1 MADQRTGSSPSRQ
14 ENYSFADSPAF
25 NQRHA
30 QRTAEVNAR
39 FFLPYLRPGMHL
51 VDCGCGTGS
60 ITVGLAEAVSPGEV
74 TGIEISA
81 SDVDLARER
90 AKTGGHTN
98 LRFEVADVYEL
109 PRPDESVDA
118 AFFHANLAHLN
129 DPVRA
134 LREAHRVLKSVGVV
148 GVREHE
154 GSGDITTGPFAEPIR
169 QQFEGALIGDIR
181 FGRDPHLGLHL
192 SALVL
197 EAGFGRVE
205 QTASYECFGTRESIR
220 GHADMLITRF
230 SQPDFVDR
238 VINRGLTDR
247 RSVVEMLANLKVW
260 REHPTSSRASAWCE
274 AVGWKE

>member
-14 ENYSFADSPAF
+14 ENYSFADSPERH
-25 NQRHA
+25 QRHA

-51 VDCGCGTGS
+51 IGCGTGS
-60 ITVGLAEAVSPGEV
+60 ITAGLAEAISPGEV

-81 SDVDLARER
+81 SDVDLAREA
-90 AKTGGHTN
+90 AKGGGHTN

-109 PRPDESVDA
+109 PLPGESVDA
-118 AFFHANLAHLN
+118 AFFHGVVGQLN

-134 LREAHRVLKSVGVV
+134 LREAYRVLKPGGVV
-148 GVREHE
+148 GVRQRE
-154 GSGDITTGPFAEPIR
+154 GSLDIITGPFAEPIR
-169 QQFEGALIGDIR
+169 QQLVGTLFGDNR
-181 FGRDPHLGLHL
+181 FGRDPHVGLRL

-205 QTASYECFGTRESIR
+205 QTASYECFSTRESVR
-220 GHADMLITRF
+220 YNADMLSKRF
-230 SQPDFVDR
+230 SEPEFVDR

-247 RSVVEMLANLKVW
+247 RALEEMLANLKVW
-260 REHPTSSRASAWCE
+260 REHPACSQAWAWCE

>member
-1 MADQRTGSSPSRQ
+1 MADQRGGSSPSRR
-14 ENYSFADSPAF
+14 EHYSLADSPKF
-25 NQRHA
+25 HQRHT
-30 QRTAEVNAR
+30 QRTAEVHAR
-39 FFLPYLRPGMHL
+39 FFLPYLRPGMNL

-60 ITVGLAEAVSPGEV
+60 ITVGLAEAISPGEV

-90 AKTGGHTN
+90 AKKEGRTN

-109 PRPDESVDA
+109 PLPDESVDA
-118 AFFHANLAHLN
+118 AFFHAILDHLDN
-129 DPVRA
+129 PVKA
-134 LREAHRVLKSVGVV
+134 LREAHRVLKPGGVV
-148 GVREHE
+148 GVRDPE
-154 GSGDITTGPFAEPIR
+154 GSLNVVIGPFAESIK
-169 QQFEGALIGDIR
+169 QQIVDVFLGDIR

-205 QTASYECFGTRESIR
+205 QTASYENFSTQERIQYA
-220 GHADMLITRF
+220 ADLHINPF
-230 SQPDFVDR
+230 SQPEFVNR

-247 RSVVEMLANLKVW
+247 RAVEEMLANLKVW
-260 REHPTSSRASAWCE
+260 REHPASSLSLAWCE